1 MSGTGG
7 QYFTGGTKL
16 IEKFANDRHWA
27 STTEFARF
35 LADIEPARSFEA
47 WRNAISRWVAKGNE
61 LNNIEYEANDSTT
74 TRIYYDKSNDNY
86 IVLLESHDGM
96 LIVDGE
102 KHRAMKQAYAD
113 VGGGLTYDEMARE
126 FDMPASWVSEY
137 IRVNKWKH
145 AMQPFTDEEVVANTL
160 DEMVDNFLDIRKNE
174 ILKKAEK
181 K

>member
-1 MSGTGG
+1 MFDS
-7 QYFTGGTKL
+7 L
-16 IEKFANDRHWA
+16 A
-27 STTEFARF
+27 ARFSFESIFDKVIFSPF

-61 LNNIEYEANDSTT
+61 LNNIEYESNDSTT

-137 IRVNKWKH
+137 IRVNNSS
-145 AMQPFTDEEVVANTL
+145 QTICNL
-160 DEMVDNFLDIRKNE
+160 
-174 ILKKAEK
+174 
-181 K
+181 